1 MLLRLTIWQVCH
13 RNSESSHKVS
23 QIRKISLWTYFIF
36 VWTFTE
42 SDNSYSVSCG
52 IPILRGKSPARLNSN
67 SSQSCIGL
75 SLSIFIWSQS
85 FRGPNMS
92 ITTAQTAVFA
102 GMAVWC
108 FSVLL
113 PTGLCLS
120 VEALAPPVKQ
130 TASFKIKNAKCHLHP
145 KLPGRTEDRGRTLGQ
160 GQSLTGYV
168 SLQMR
173 CLFIYF
179 NI

>member
-1 MLLRLTIWQVCH
+1 M
-13 RNSESSHKVS
+13 
-23 QIRKISLWTYFIF
+23 
-36 VWTFTE
+36 WTFTE

-52 IPILRGKSPARLNSN
+52 IPILRGKSPTRLNSN

-108 FSVLL
+108 VSVLL

-168 SLQMR
+168 PLQMC